1 MPKRK
6 IIGQSVNSLM
16 NMDKFNLKWND
27 FQSNVSRSFDVLR
40 QAEDFFDVTLVSD
53 DEEHISAHKLVLS
66 ASSDFFRNILRK
78 ASHSN
83 PMIYLHGFGSKEL
96 QFVMDYIYLGEI
108 QVLQDDLDGFLNATQ
123 KLKIK
128 GLTQRHG
135 SMNDKVPHNEQ
146 SLREDDALFLKDP
159 TNRGVDNNIL
169 QEKGSFAENFLNVK
183 CEVEDPEE
191 EEYLEDNTHGYEVG
205 GDFNVNHITKHG
217 RRRNHPDKT
226 RNLQC
231 NFCGYSTQKMSNI
244 KVHVKKVHKRI
255 ERGPEDQGFTI
266 LFI

>member
-1 MPKRK
+1 
-6 IIGQSVNSLM
+6 M

-78 ASHSN
+78 ASHSD

-183 CEVEDPEE
+183 CEDPDA
-191 EEYLEDNTHGYEVG
+191 EEYLEDHALRYEIGV
-205 GDFNVNHITKHG
+205 DSDVHTSKH
-217 RRRNHPDKT
+217 NKAYIKT

-244 KVHVKKVHKRI
+244 KAHVKKVHKRI